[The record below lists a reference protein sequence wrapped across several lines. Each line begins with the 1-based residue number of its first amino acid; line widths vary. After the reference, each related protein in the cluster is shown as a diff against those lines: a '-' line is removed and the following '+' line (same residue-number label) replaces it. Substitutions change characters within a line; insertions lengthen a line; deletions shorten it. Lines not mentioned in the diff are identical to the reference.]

1 MIMKKNKTPTLL
13 LLIVTL
19 IINITSCG
27 KLKDNN
33 DAKIIENLI
42 HNNPASHEKRLL
54 EYETPYTLCYQNQD
68 GSVSLYIF
76 PAPISFKNEDGN
88 QSLIDTSLKNV
99 EDDYLKEGGYVLQT
113 ASGSILSYYP
123 EKLSSASIVII
134 SENKELSFNVE
145 EKYRGNKYVQS
156 TYQDL
161 LGGYHD
167 SISYLNNNTYEIE
180 YIPTSTGTTV
190 IITLKER
197 PTDNKLSFYIDDKD
211 GTTLSIKN
219 KVTTIVNNSDL
230 SLIGTIKQSFLTDS
244 NGNISFD
251 NVALLD
257 KINNQSKYTVVFD
270 NGFLTDDST
279 QYPVSLSVSF
289 DFIPNVLNNITSYAN
304 QSKDT
309 LSDYSVIGNSD
320 RFDDGALYLKYRI
333 GYFVKS
339 YAQNVKLATYN
350 FTCLGGGS
358 EATIEFGRLRDFWD
372 IYTQDVELPK
382 AYMSEGSVAVDE
394 KGQYSVD
401 ITKFIKACIYDDTLN
416 TEDYGLLVS
425 NSSNKIKIVSNY
437 NNSIY
442 KPYVRIDFY
451 DLPWTFEDI
460 DKINPST

>member
-1 MIMKKNKTPTLL
+1 MKKNKTIRLI

-19 IINITSCG
+19 IINITACG
-27 KLKDNN
+27 KFKDNN

-42 HNNPASHEKRLL
+42 HNNLASHEKRLL

-76 PAPISFKNEDGN
+76 PSPISYKNEDGN
-88 QSLIDTSLKNV
+88 QSLIDASLKNV

-113 ASGSILSYYP
+113 ASGSTLSYYP
-123 EKLSSASIVII
+123 EKLSSAPIVII

-156 TYQDL
+156 TYRDL
-161 LGGYHD
+161 LGVYHD

-190 IITLKER
+190 AITFKER
-197 PTDNKLSFYIDDKD
+197 PTDNKLSFYIDDQE

-219 KVTTIVNNSDL
+219 KITTIVNNSDL

-270 NGFLTDDST
+270 NEFLTDDST

-289 DFIPNVLNNITSYAN
+289 DFIPNVLTNITSYAS

-309 LSDYSVIGNSD
+309 LSEYSVIGNSD
-320 RFDDGALYLKYRI
+320 RFDDGSLYLKYRI

-339 YAQNVKLATYN
+339 YEQNVKLATYN

-358 EATIEFGRLRDFWD
+358 ETTIEFGRLRDFWD
-372 IYTQDVELPK
+372 IYTQDIELPK
-382 AYMSEGSVAVDE
+382 AYMSEGSVVVDE
-394 KGQYSVD
+394 KGQYCVD

-416 TEDYGLLVS
+416 TEDYGLLA
-425 NSSNKIKIVSNY
+425 SSDGNGIKVIANY

-442 KPYVRIDFY
+442 QPYVRIDFY